1 MGIINGNYSKYAILQ
16 VLINNNHIVS
26 ISYMYIYIYIYI
38 YTGWWLLMGINDGTS
53 CNVVN
58 TIKKPPIWEWLY
70 HLCMVIWGWFMIVL
84 PTLSGWWFEPL

>member
-1 MGIINGNYSKYAILQ
+1 
-16 VLINNNHIVS
+16 
-26 ISYMYIYIYIYI
+26 
-38 YTGWWLLMGINDGTS
+38 MGINDGTS